1 MRAKTTNLTRHEFTV
16 GGGAREKL
24 VVRVNG
30 RERPDA
36 IDKDDG
42 NWLHASV
49 EIIARRFAG
58 SCVCSL
64 RTEDFADFR
73 RELALLTEDSAA
85 TASFS
90 SMEDQIALRVG
101 VGGLGKLTVD
111 GHVSDGSVGDRL
123 QFRIGADQSS
133 IPQILQALDSI
144 LAEYPVR

>member
-1 MRAKTTNLTRHEFTV
+1 MRAKTTNLTRHEFTI

-24 VVRVNG
+24 VVRING

-36 IDKDDG
+36 VDNDDG

-73 RELALLTEDSAA
+73 SELALLTDNPTA

-90 SMEDQIALRVG
+90 SMEDQLALRISASG
-101 VGGLGKLTVD
+101 SGELTIA
-111 GHVSDGSVGDRL
+111 GHVSDGAIGDCL
-123 QFRIGADQSS
+123 QFKIEADQSS
-133 IPQILQALDSI
+133 LPQVLQDIDRI
-144 LAEYPVR
+144 LAEFPIR